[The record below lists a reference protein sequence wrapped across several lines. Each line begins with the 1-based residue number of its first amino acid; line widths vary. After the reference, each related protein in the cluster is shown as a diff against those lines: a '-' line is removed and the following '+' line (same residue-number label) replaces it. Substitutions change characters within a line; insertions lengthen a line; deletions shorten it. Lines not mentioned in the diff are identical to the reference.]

1 MPPEPPGPSV
11 APPPLRVE
19 ADGEAWTFDR
29 PFTVGRE
36 ACDVTLDEARVSR
49 RHLEVTPG
57 EGGWW
62 VTDLGSAN
70 GTLVDGARVER
81 VWVDGPLTVQVGEG
95 GPVLRFVLAADGAT
109 AHPGSAPPEVEE
121 AATEGGELDPFRPAE
136 ADYGDTAREL
146 PPRPDIAEDA
156 SGPAPEPDV
165 PRLDAEAGEA
175 TEPAGAPA
183 GGDGELSYDAVV
195 DRYFRGDED
204 DETVGERTRFIRQAY
219 EDLKQAQEEV
229 HHKERST
236 YKTLILAA
244 LAVSVA
250 ALGYAGYLQYRT
262 MQYRAEAEQL
272 FYELKTYE
280 IDIAEQVTSLERQI
294 EENPAAADSLSV
306 DLERARAARQ
316 RTADRYD
323 RFVRALGVYDGL
335 SSEEEAIYR
344 VARNFGESE
353 ITIPDAFVDEIK
365 VYVAKWRRSGRFQQ
379 AVRHAQ
385 VNGFD
390 VQAVNA
396 LRRNG
401 MPTEFFYLAL
411 QESNFDTRAVGPPTR
426 YGHAKGA
433 WQFIPETG
441 RRYGLEPGPLVN
453 TNQYDPLDERHD
465 FGLAADA
472 AGRYLHDIYTHLA
485 QASGLLVCASYN
497 WGEGRVRRNMDGIAR
512 ELSGAGIRNNPES
525 RTYWKFLTTY
535 RGVMPH
541 ETKDYVMNIFAAA
554 VIGQNP
560 RMFGIDMDPPVQV
573 ALRGGTGGIRT
584 EAEPASGRA
593 ARLGTRAVDRER
605 AQSEPAPE

>member
-1 MPPEPPGPSV
+1 MPPELPGPSV

-36 ACDVTLDEARVSR
+36 DCDVTLDEARVSR
-49 RHLEVTPG
+49 RHLEVAPAD
-57 EGGWW
+57 GGWW
-62 VTDLGSAN
+62 VVDPGSAN
-70 GTLVDGARVER
+70 GTLVDGQRVER
-81 VWVDGPLTVQVGEG
+81 VWVDGPQAVQVGEG
-95 GPVLRFVLAADGAT
+95 GPVLRFAPAADAAPAGLAA
-109 AHPGSAPPEVEE
+109 APPE
-121 AATEGGELDPFRPAE
+121 AGEGAPDPFRPAE
-136 ADYGDTAREL
+136 ADYGDPAPVE
-146 PPRPDIAEDA
+146 RPDL
-156 SGPAPEPDV
+156 PDSDV
-165 PRLDAEAGEA
+165 TPSPAEAGVPDA
-175 TEPAGAPA
+175 PNQAGGAHREPPP

-204 DETVGERTRFIRQAY
+204 DQDVGERTRFIRRAY
-219 EDLKQAQEEV
+219 EDLQQAQQEV
-229 HHKERST
+229 HQKERSK

-244 LAVSVA
+244 LGVSVL
-250 ALGYAGYLQYRT
+250 ALGYAGYLQYRAV
-262 MQYRAEAEQL
+262 QYRAQAEEL
-272 FYELKTYE
+272 FYELKTFE
-280 IDIAEQVTSLERQI
+280 IDIAEQVASLERQI
-294 EENPAAADSLSV
+294 EEDPGAADSLSV
-306 DLERARAARQ
+306 DLERARTARQ
-316 RTADRYD
+316 RTAARYD

-353 ITIPDAFVDEIK
+353 VSIPDDFVAEVK

-385 VNGFD
+385 VNGYD
-390 VQAVNA
+390 VLAVNA

-401 MPTEFFYLAL
+401 MPTEFFYLSL

-426 YGHAKGA
+426 YGYAKGA

-441 RRYGLEPGPLVN
+441 QRYGLEPGPLVA

-472 AGRYLHDIYTHLA
+472 AARYLHDIYVHLA

-497 WGEGRVRRNMDGIAR
+497 WGEGRVRRNMDTIRQEFA
-512 ELSGAGIRNNPES
+512 GAGIQNDPRH

-535 RGVMPH
+535 RGVMPA

-573 ALRGGTGGIRT
+573 ALAGGRGGIRP
-584 EAEPASGRA
+584 EDAPASGRT

-605 AQSEPAPE
+605 AQADPASD

>member
-1 MPPEPPGPSV
+1 
-11 APPPLRVE
+11 
-19 ADGEAWTFDR
+19 
-29 PFTVGRE
+29 
-36 ACDVTLDEARVSR
+36 VTLDEARVSR
-49 RHLEVTPG
+49 RHLEVAPA

-70 GTLVDGARVER
+70 GTLVDGERVEH
-81 VWVDGPLTVQVGEG
+81 VWVDGPQVVQVGEG
-95 GPVLRFVLAADGAT
+95 GPILRFTLAADAELARHGDD
-109 AHPGSAPPEVEE
+109 PPVADE
-121 AATEGGELDPFRPAE
+121 AQAEGGAPDPFRPAE
-136 ADYGDTAREL
+136 PDYGDTAHEL
-146 PPRPDIAEDA
+146 PDRPGLPGAAAPSESDA
-156 SGPAPEPDV
+156 SRLGAEASPPAPESPTGA
-165 PRLDAEAGEA
+165 PEAGR
-175 TEPAGAPA
+175 GASA
-183 GGDGELSYDAVV
+183 GGDGEISYDAVV

-229 HHKERST
+229 HTKERSK

-244 LAVSVA
+244 LGVSVI
-250 ALGYAGYLQYRT
+250 ALGYAGYLQYQRA
-262 MQYRAEAEQL
+262 QYRAEAEQL
-272 FYELKTYE
+272 FYELKTFE
-280 IDIAEQVTSLERQI
+280 IDVAEQVASLERQI
-294 EENPAAADSLSV
+294 EENPGAADSLSV

-316 RTADRYD
+316 RTAARYD
-323 RFVRALGVYDGL
+323 RFVRTLGVYDGL

-353 ITIPDAFVDEIK
+353 ITIPDEFVDEIK
-365 VYVAKWRRSGRFQQ
+365 VYVNKWRRSGRFQR

-411 QESNFDTRAVGPPTR
+411 QESDFDTRAVGPWTR

-441 RRYGLEPGPLVN
+441 RRYGLEPGPLVDSDR
-453 TNQYDPLDERHD
+453 YDPLDERHD
-465 FGLAADA
+465 FGQAADA

-497 WGEGRVRRNMDGIAR
+497 WGEGRVRRNMDAIAR
-512 ELSGAGIRNNPES
+512 ELSGAGIRNTPES

-573 ALRGGTGGIRT
+573 ALAGGRGGIRT

-605 AQSEPAPE
+605 AQSEPAAD